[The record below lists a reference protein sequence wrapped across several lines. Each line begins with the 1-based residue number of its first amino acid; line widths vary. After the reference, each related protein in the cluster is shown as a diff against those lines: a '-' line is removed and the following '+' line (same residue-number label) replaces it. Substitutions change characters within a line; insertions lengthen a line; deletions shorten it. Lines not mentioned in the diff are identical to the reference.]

1 MNGLDDLRDAGG
13 DPLLEGH
20 VYTGT
25 LPGNWGANDQT
36 PVLVSHGALVL
47 LPPLRADL
55 AEQSFIIRRPSATV
69 AAGLRHLRPLN
80 AWGTADARLG
90 RTRLAVAQR
99 LTPLTGRSEPRTTI
113 TRPRRG
119 HLYTTGPSM
128 DGRLWLSMG
137 TAQDLR
143 RNRLVRVKA
152 PASTMLELGAVRA
165 VGGGVDVHWGHVL
178 DLLDDPSVDAV
189 GENLRGQCEDVPLDV
204 PLVDLGVLLDDAWF
218 TDHAVLV
225 DRFGVISFTG
235 TPMTTDEARAL
246 MNLCGG

>member
-1 MNGLDDLRDAGG
+1 MNRLDDLRDAGG

-36 PVLVSHGALVL
+36 PMLVSHGALVL
-47 LPPLRADL
+47 LPALRTG
-55 AEQSFIIRRPSATV
+55 FIIRRPSA
-69 AAGLRHLRPLN
+69 AIAEGLRHLRPLS
-80 AWGTADARLG
+80 AWGAANTQLG

-99 LTPLTGRSEPRTTI
+99 LTPLIGRSEPCTTT

-128 DGRLWLSMG
+128 DGQLWLSMG

-143 RNRLVRVKA
+143 RDPSGSPDGLAHVEA
-152 PASTMLELGAVRA
+152 PAPTMLELGAVRA
-165 VGGGVDVHWGHVL
+165 VAGGVDVHWGHVL
-178 DLLDDPSVDAV
+178 DLLDDPSVDTV
-189 GENLRGQCEDVPLDV
+189 GENLHDQRGDV

-218 TDHAVLV
+218 ADHAVLV
-225 DRFGVISFTG
+225 DRSGVISFTG
-235 TPMTTDEARAL
+235 TPMSTNEARAL